1 VTARTSL
8 VLRAEFSPEGD
19 LLPGL
24 AGGVIRTPEARRV
37 GLALLRDLV
46 EKAHRCAGL
55 EPIVGYF
62 PPDRRGEVEEA
73 IGSLAVWSEP
83 LAGPTPSA
91 RASGLLRHLL
101 GERAYRAAVMLG
113 PSMAHTPRQRIF
125 DAVHRLSTSADVVL
139 GAPPNTPLAFV
150 GLRGAAAPLLFEE
163 GLSIEERTEG
173 LRVAHLALPRP
184 ILTQAD
190 LAIAV
195 FDLRAEIATRQSS
208 PEDLP
213 AHTLEI
219 LSALGLESALG
230 AGDAPALRRAGS
242 SRRRTTS

>member
-173 LRVAHLALPRP
+173 LRVAHRFQSGDHVCLLAPRG
-184 ILTQAD
+184 QHD
-190 LAIAV
+190 NRR
-195 FDLRAEIATRQSS
+195 F
-208 PEDLP
+208 
-213 AHTLEI
+213 
-219 LSALGLESALG
+219 
-230 AGDAPALRRAGS
+230 DAPPPQFFAHVQPVLLRQHDVQQNQIRLLDSGLA
-242 SRRRTTS
+242 